1 MPEAP
6 RIFNYLDYRSF
17 LEDFFAF
24 RKARDPEFSLRAF
37 ARLPRMALSSSSF
50 ISAVIKGRKNLSQG
64 LRLRFGRAME
74 LGPAEMEY
82 FELLV
87 QQNQSKSAD
96 EKTHYQ
102 GQLARFH
109 GSRARVLN
117 DGQARFYSRW
127 YYAVVW
133 HYFGLRQ
140 DHNSPARIAK
150 SIFPPITPQQ
160 AEEAIRVL
168 LELKLIRKLANG
180 YAVADRHLAAG
191 KGMRGSAAR
200 EHHKEFMR
208 LALDGLDAAP
218 CRDRRYDVTSFSI
231 SARGRERVME
241 RIDALR
247 AEVRELAE
255 SDDRDPGG
263 SRIYA
268 LSLQLFPCSLEEGA
282 GPAAGE
288 APESRGAGTGA
299 GIHSGAGTT
308 SESGI
313 PRD

>member
-6 RIFNYLDYRSF
+6 RIFTYLEYRSF
-17 LEDFFAF
+17 LKDFFAF
-24 RKARDPEFSLRAF
+24 RKSQDPDFSLRAF
-37 ARLPRMALSSSSF
+37 ARLPGLLLSSSSF

-82 FELLV
+82 FELLI
-87 QQNQSKSAD
+87 QHNQSKSAD
-96 EKTHYQ
+96 EKAHYQ
-102 GQLARFH
+102 AQLARFH

-140 DHNSPARIAK
+140 DDNSPARIAQ

-191 KGMRGSAAR
+191 KGLRGSAAR
-200 EHHKEFMR
+200 EHHKEFVR
-208 LALDGLDAAP
+208 LALDGMDASPARD
-218 CRDRRYDVTSFSI
+218 CRFDVTSFSI
-231 SARGRERVME
+231 SARGRDRVME

-255 SDDRDPGG
+255 TDGRGAGG
-263 SRIYA
+263 GRVYA
-268 LSLQLFPCSLEEGA
+268 LSLQLFPCSPEHGA
-282 GPAAGE
+282 RPAAGE
-288 APESRGAGTGA
+288 SPPERQGTRSGAGTGTSSD
-299 GIHSGAGTT
+299 SGF
-308 SESGI
+308 

>member
-6 RIFNYLDYRSF
+6 RIFTYLDYRSF
-17 LEDFFAF
+17 LEDFFAY
-24 RKARDPEFSLRAF
+24 RKTRDAEFSLRAF
-37 ARLPRMALSSSSF
+37 ARLPGLALSSSSF

-87 QQNQSKSAD
+87 QHNQAGSAD
-96 EKTHYQ
+96 DKGHFLDK
-102 GQLARFH
+102 LARFH

-117 DGQARFYSRW
+117 EGQVRFYSRW
-127 YYAVVW
+127 YYSVVW

-140 DHNSPARIAK
+140 DNISPARIAK

-191 KGMRGSAAR
+191 KGLRGSAAR
-200 EHHKEFMR
+200 EHHKEFLR
-208 LALDGLDAAP
+208 LALDGIDAAP
-218 CRDRRYDVTSFSI
+218 ARDRRFDLTSFSI
-231 SARGRERVME
+231 SERGRERVME

-255 SDDRDPGG
+255 RDQRGEGG
-263 SRIYA
+263 GRVYA
-268 LSLQLFPCSLEEGA
+268 LTLQLFPCSPEEGA
-282 GPAAGE
+282 GPTAE
-288 APESRGAGTGA
+288 ELLQERQGTR
-299 GIHSGAGTT
+299 SGAGT
-308 SESGI
+308 SSDSGM